1 MNKLLVIIAALAL
14 SACSSLKTSSDYDP
28 GVNFTDVK
36 TYAWVEKKT
45 ANGAYH
51 LDGLMDQRVRAA
63 VDAQL
68 QLKGLSMVS
77 ADKADVLVNYLTK
90 VDKKINVD
98 SFNTNYGYNPYY
110 YGAGWSRGGMGM
122 GHTQTTVR
130 EYEVGTLIVDLVDAK
145 SAKLM
150 WRGSVADT
158 VRDKDTPEERV
169 EVVNTAIGA
178 LMQNYP
184 PKPEK

>member
-36 TYAWVEKKT
+36 TYAWVENKT
-45 ANGAYH
+45 SESAYH
-51 LDGLMDQRVRAA
+51 LDGLMDQRVRKA
-63 VDAQL
+63 VDDQL
-68 QLKGLSMVS
+68 QLKGMILV
-77 ADKADVLVNYLTK
+77 AAEQADVLVNYLTK

-98 SFNTNYGYNPYY
+98 TFNTHYGYNPYY
-110 YGAGWSRGGMGM
+110 GPGWGWGGT

-130 EYEVGTLIVDLVDAK
+130 EYEVGTLILDIVNTK
-145 SAKLM
+145 TGKLM

-158 VRDKDTPEERV
+158 VRDQDTPEERV

-178 LMQNYP
+178 LLQNYP
-184 PKPEK
+184 PKPEQ